1 MTTDEEIIKLRQ
13 LAVSML
19 VDTYNESFSSIKLEI
34 DSIVF
39 SLIKALSQLRI
50 VGDPSVIKKDI
61 IDLISMALT
70 SDYRLIKGCNDNK

>member
-61 IDLISMALT
+61 IDLISMDLT